1 MSVHYGI
8 LCLLLFWTG
17 VNTRPEPKK
26 HKHKDKDKSE
36 SNKVLI
42 HPNDPSMMVDH
53 FPTDPPSDI
62 VLPTEFLDP
71 CEGYRGGG
79 DLFHVGVP
87 LIEPPS
93 NGNKMVIIPEEPRRP
108 PPRLCPCPPPRPGGE
123 TIFIQHEISEE
134 PSKSDHSRKV
144 SRVTSTIFSPS

>member
-1 MSVHYGI
+1 MMSVHYGI
-8 LCLLLFWTG
+8 LVLLLFWTG

-36 SNKVLI
+36 SNKVLL
-42 HPNDPSMMVDH
+42 PLDH
-53 FPTDPPSDI
+53 QPLGPVP
-62 VLPTEFLDP
+62 LDP

-79 DLFHVGVP
+79 DLLHVGVP

-93 NGNKMVIIPEEPRRP
+93 NGNKMVLIPEEPRRP
-108 PPRLCPCPPPRPGGE
+108 GPRLCPCPPPRPGGE

-134 PSKSDHSRKV
+134 PSHSSQSDHSRKV
-144 SRVTSTIFSPS
+144 S

>member
-1 MSVHYGI
+1 MMSVHYGI
-8 LCLLLFWTG
+8 LVLLLFWTG

-36 SNKVLI
+36 SNKVLLPLD
-42 HPNDPSMMVDH
+42 HMPVVD
-53 FPTDPPSDI
+53 
-62 VLPTEFLDP
+62 L
-71 CEGYRGGG
+71 CAGQRGGG

-93 NGNKMVIIPEEPRRP
+93 NGNKMVLIPEEPRRP
-108 PPRLCPCPPPRPGGE
+108 GPRLCPCPPPRPGGE

-134 PSKSDHSRKV
+134 PSQSDHSRKV
-144 SRVTSTIFSPS
+144 S

>member
-1 MSVHYGI
+1 MMSVHYGI
-8 LCLLLFWTG
+8 LVLLLFWTG

-36 SNKVLI
+36 SNKVLLPLD
-42 HPNDPSMMVDH
+42 HMPVVD
-53 FPTDPPSDI
+53 
-62 VLPTEFLDP
+62 L
-71 CEGYRGGG
+71 CAGQRGGG

-108 PPRLCPCPPPRPGGE
+108 GPRLCPCPPPRPGGE

-134 PSKSDHSRKV
+134 PSQSDHSRKV
-144 SRVTSTIFSPS
+144 S

>member
-36 SNKVLI
+36 SNKVLLPLD
-42 HPNDPSMMVDH
+42 HPSMLVDN
-53 FPTDPPSDI
+53 FQQTLGPVP
-62 VLPTEFLDP
+62 LDP

-134 PSKSDHSRKV
+134 PSQSDHSRKV
-144 SRVTSTIFSPS
+144 SRVTSTICSPS